1 MRSLDCILHI
11 SFAETSD
18 SGIGTGLFVG
28 TGSAYAT
35 SGPAGLLLAYII
47 VGAVLWCVMQ
57 SIAELATV
65 VSKCFFPSAR
75 NRHAILIAG
84 SSPQLDLSHIGRHAS
99 SILVLDSVLL
109 SLMVT
114 ATRSPLQQ
122 KLPHRPSL
130 SATGPISPRP
140 W

>member
-1 MRSLDCILHI
+1 MRSLDCVLHN
-11 SFAETSD
+11 SFAETAG

-65 VSKCFFPSAR
+65 VSKCF
-75 NRHAILIAG
+75 NRLE
-84 SSPQLDLSHIGRHAS
+84 
-99 SILVLDSVLL
+99 
-109 SLMVT
+109 
-114 ATRSPLQQ
+114 
-122 KLPHRPSL
+122 
-130 SATGPISPRP
+130 TGFQY
-140 W
+140 